1 MVRRTQLFILVFSTI
16 GLSLLSTSAWASPAT
31 LKCNSNR
38 DQVWVYD
45 SLNSFNVDAKLK
57 CGQGVE
63 IIERLS
69 DYVKIRAQNGVEG
82 YVPDSA
88 VSGLPAF
95 QPYRDSAHDVGLAA
109 KQVQAVEVAKAT
121 AHAASLAPADV
132 NYSKVSP
139 ASAPGSSNSVTAAAG
154 QKPVASVSLSPP
166 PALGALKPAS
176 ATTAAKPAAS
186 TAPSPAPPAAPAAV
200 IPPAIS
206 VPPAKPAAE
215 SSAIAASQ
223 PAKTPSPSAMN
234 SDLASDSATPVEQ
247 SNTSC
252 HTYFS
257 AYGLT
262 PSQTKWIAKNREKVF
277 SQICPA
283 PDPSKVGFVMIF
295 THDVD
300 FFSGTMPD
308 PIHKSGDFSDFT
320 PMTSMDTALIPQSQA
335 DSARR
340 EYVWIFQFE
349 KGTFDPASFSAKR
362 RYQYSKMEPVRW
374 GRKRASRQS
383 RMLSDSS
390 PARATNANL

>member
-1 MVRRTQLFILVFSTI
+1 MVRKSQLFILIFSTS

-63 IIERLS
+63 IIERLPN
-69 DYVKIRAQNGVEG
+69 YVKIRAQNGVEG
-82 YVPDSA
+82 YVPDAA
-88 VSGLPAF
+88 VAGLPAF

-109 KQVQAVEVAKAT
+109 KQAQAVEVAKAA

-139 ASAPGSSNSVTAAAG
+139 ASASGSSNSVTAAAG
-154 QKPVASVSLSPP
+154 QKTVASVSMAPA
-166 PALGALKPAS
+166 PALGALKPVS
-176 ATTAAKPAAS
+176 ATSAAKPAAS
-186 TAPSPAPPAAPAAV
+186 SAPAAAPAMA
-200 IPPAIS
+200 ISPAIS
-206 VPPAKPAAE
+206 APPAKPAAE

-252 HTYFS
+252 QIYFS

-262 PSQTKWIAKNREKVF
+262 PSQTKWIAKNREKAF

-283 PDPSKVGFVMIF
+283 PDPSKVDFVMIF

-308 PIHKSGDFSDFT
+308 PIHKSGGFSDFT

-362 RYQYSKMEPVRW
+362 RYQYSKMETGSLGSKAGVKTIEDAFRFVS
-374 GRKRASRQS
+374 GASH
-383 RMLSDSS
+383 
-390 PARATNANL
+390 

>member
-1 MVRRTQLFILVFSTI
+1 MVRRTQLFILLFSTV

-31 LKCNSNR
+31 LKCNSSH

-63 IIERLS
+63 IIERLPN
-69 DYVKIRAQNGVEG
+69 YVKIRAQNGVEG
-82 YVPDSA
+82 YVPDAA
-88 VSGLPAF
+88 VVGLPAF

-109 KQVQAVEVAKAT
+109 KQVQAAEVAKA
-121 AHAASLAPADV
+121 AANAAYLAPADV

-139 ASAPGSSNSVTAAAG
+139 ASASGSSNSVTAAAG
-154 QKPVASVSLSPP
+154 QKTVANVSMAPQ
-166 PALGALKPAS
+166 PALGALQPVSATSAKPAS
-176 ATTAAKPAAS
+176 SPSPTAAPVAPISPAVS
-186 TAPSPAPPAAPAAV
+186 APPAT
-200 IPPAIS
+200 
-206 VPPAKPAAE
+206 KPASE
-215 SSAIAASQ
+215 SSEIVAAQ
-223 PAKTPSPSAMN
+223 PVKTRSPSDMN

-262 PSQTKWIAKNREKVF
+262 PNQTKWIAKNREKAF

-283 PDPSKVGFVMIF
+283 PDPSKVDFVMIF

-308 PIHKSGDFSDFT
+308 PIHKSGGFSDFT

-349 KGTFDPASFSAKR
+349 KGTFDPANFSAKR
-362 RYQYSKMEPVRW
+362 RYQYSKMETGSLGSKAGVKTIEDAFRFVA
-374 GRKRASRQS
+374 GASH
-383 RMLSDSS
+383 
-390 PARATNANL
+390 

>member
-31 LKCNSNR
+31 LKCNSNH

-63 IIERLS
+63 IIERLPN
-69 DYVKIRAQNGVEG
+69 YVKIRAQNGVEG
-82 YVPDSA
+82 YVPDAA
-88 VSGLPAF
+88 VAGLPTF

-109 KQVQAVEVAKAT
+109 KQVQAVEVAKAAT
-121 AHAASLAPADV
+121 HAASLAPADV
-132 NYSKVSP
+132 NYLKVSP
-139 ASAPGSSNSVTAAAG
+139 ASASGSSNLVAASSG
-154 QKPVASVSLSPP
+154 NKTLASVSMAPP
-166 PALGALKPAS
+166 PALGALQPVS
-176 ATTAAKPAAS
+176 ATSAAKPAAS
-186 TAPSPAPPAAPAAV
+186 SAPAAAPA
-200 IPPAIS
+200 PAIS
-206 VPPAKPAAE
+206 PAISAPPAKPAAE
-215 SSAIAASQ
+215 SSAITAPQ

-247 SNTSC
+247 SNLSC

-262 PSQTKWIAKNREKVF
+262 PSQTKWIAKNREKAF

-283 PDPSKVGFVMIF
+283 PDPSKVDFVMIF

-308 PIHKSGDFSDFT
+308 PIHKSGGFSDFT

-335 DSARR
+335 DNARR
-340 EYVWIFQFE
+340 EYVWIFQLE
-349 KGTFDPASFSAKR
+349 KGTFDPATFSAKR
-362 RYQYSKMEPVRW
+362 RYQFSKMETGSLGSKAGVKTIEDAFRFIA
-374 GRKRASRQS
+374 GASH
-383 RMLSDSS
+383 
-390 PARATNANL
+390 

>member
-1 MVRRTQLFILVFSTI
+1 MVRKSQLFILIFSTI
-16 GLSLLSTSAWASPAT
+16 GLSLLSTSVWASPAT

-63 IIERLS
+63 IIERVQN
-69 DYVKIRAQNGVEG
+69 YVKIRAQNGVEG
-82 YVPDSA
+82 YVPDAA
-88 VSGLPAF
+88 VAGLPTF

-109 KQVQAVEVAKAT
+109 KQVQAVEVAKAA

-132 NYSKVSP
+132 NYSNVSP
-139 ASAPGSSNSVTAAAG
+139 ASASGSSNSAAAAPG
-154 QKPVASVSLSPP
+154 KKSLASVSMAPP
-166 PALGALKPAS
+166 PALGALQPVS
-176 ATTAAKPAAS
+176 VSSAAKPAVLS
-186 TAPSPAPPAAPAAV
+186 APTAAPAT
-200 IPPAIS
+200 AIS
-206 VPPAKPAAE
+206 PATSASPANPAAE
-215 SSAIAASQ
+215 SSAIPAPQ

-234 SDLASDSATPVEQ
+234 SGSAADSTTPVEQ
-247 SNTSC
+247 SNGACQS
-252 HTYFS
+252 YFS

-262 PSQTKWIAKNREKVF
+262 PSQTKWIAKNREKAF

-283 PDPSKVGFVMIF
+283 PDPSKVDFVMIF

-308 PIHKSGDFSDFT
+308 PVHKSGGFSDFT

-349 KGTFDPASFSAKR
+349 KGTFDPATFSAKR
-362 RYQYSKMEPVRW
+362 RYQFSKMETGSLGSKAGVKTIEDAFRFVS
-374 GRKRASRQS
+374 GASH
-383 RMLSDSS
+383 
-390 PARATNANL
+390 

>member
-1 MVRRTQLFILVFSTI
+1 MVRKSQLFILIFSTL

-63 IIERLS
+63 IIERLPN
-69 DYVKIRAQNGVEG
+69 YVKIRAQNGVEG
-82 YVPDSA
+82 YVPDAA
-88 VSGLPAF
+88 VAGLPTF

-109 KQVQAVEVAKAT
+109 KRLQAVEVAKAA

-139 ASAPGSSNSVTAAAG
+139 ASASGSSSSVTAAAG
-154 QKPVASVSLSPP
+154 QKTSASISMAPA
-166 PALGALKPAS
+166 PALGALKPVS
-176 ATTAAKPAAS
+176 TTSLAAKPASLPVLAA
-186 TAPSPAPPAAPAAV
+186 APAVAISPAIPAPPPE
-200 IPPAIS
+200 
-206 VPPAKPAAE
+206 KPAAE
-215 SSAIAASQ
+215 SSATAALQ
-223 PAKTPSPSAMN
+223 PAKTPSPSVMN
-234 SDLASDSATPVEQ
+234 SDLASDSTTPVEQ
-247 SNTSC
+247 SNASC
-252 HTYFS
+252 QTYFS

-262 PSQTKWIAKNREKVF
+262 PSQTKWIAKNREKAF

-283 PDPSKVGFVMIF
+283 PDPSKVDFVMIF

-308 PIHKSGDFSDFT
+308 PVHKSGGFSDFT

-335 DSARR
+335 DNARR

-362 RYQYSKMEPVRW
+362 RYQFSKMETGSLGSKAGVKAIEDAFRFVS
-374 GRKRASRQS
+374 GASH
-383 RMLSDSS
+383 
-390 PARATNANL
+390 

>member
-1 MVRRTQLFILVFSTI
+1 MVRKTQFFILILSTI
-16 GLSLLSTSAWASPAT
+16 GFSLLADPAWANPAT
-31 LKCNSNR
+31 LKCDSNR

-63 IIERLS
+63 IIERVPN
-69 DYVKIRAQNGVEG
+69 YVKIRAQNGVEG
-82 YVPDSA
+82 YVPDAA
-88 VSGLPAF
+88 VTGLPSF

-109 KQVQAVEVAKAT
+109 RQVEAVEVAKAA
-121 AHAASLAPADV
+121 AHAASLAPPDV
-132 NYSKVSP
+132 NYSKISP
-139 ASAPGSSNSVTAAAG
+139 ASASGTSPSAAAAG
-154 QKPVASVSLSPP
+154 KKTLASVSMAPP
-166 PALGALKPAS
+166 PALGALKPVS
-176 ATTAAKPAAS
+176 ATSVAKPAV
-186 TAPSPAPPAAPAAV
+186 SPAPTAAPVAPISPAV
-200 IPPAIS
+200 SSP
-206 VPPAKPAAE
+206 PPAKPAAE

-223 PAKTPSPSAMN
+223 PAKKPSPSAMN
-234 SDLASDSATPVEQ
+234 SDSPADSTTPVEQ

-252 HTYFS
+252 QTYFS

-262 PSQTKWIAKNREKVF
+262 PSQTKWIAKNREKTF

-283 PDPSKVGFVMIF
+283 PDPSRVDFVMIF

-308 PIHKSGDFSDFT
+308 PVHTSGGFSDFT

-362 RYQYSKMEPVRW
+362 RYQYSKMETGSLGSKAGVKTIEDAFRFVS
-374 GRKRASRQS
+374 GASH
-383 RMLSDSS
+383 
-390 PARATNANL
+390 

>member
-1 MVRRTQLFILVFSTI
+1 MVRKSQLFILIFSTI
-16 GLSLLSTSAWASPAT
+16 GLSLLSTSVWASPAT

-63 IIERLS
+63 IIERVQN
-69 DYVKIRAQNGVEG
+69 YVKIRAQNGVEG
-82 YVPDSA
+82 YVPDAA
-88 VSGLPAF
+88 VAGLPTF

-109 KQVQAVEVAKAT
+109 KQVQAVEVAKAA

-132 NYSKVSP
+132 NYSNVSP
-139 ASAPGSSNSVTAAAG
+139 ASASGYSNSAAAAPG
-154 QKPVASVSLSPP
+154 KKTLASVSMAPP
-166 PALGALKPAS
+166 PALGALQPVS
-176 ATTAAKPAAS
+176 VSSAAKPAVLS
-186 TAPSPAPPAAPAAV
+186 APTAAPAT
-200 IPPAIS
+200 AIS
-206 VPPAKPAAE
+206 PATSASPANPAAE
-215 SSAIAASQ
+215 SSAIPAPQ

-234 SDLASDSATPVEQ
+234 SGSAADSTTPVEQ
-247 SNTSC
+247 SNGACQS
-252 HTYFS
+252 YFS

-262 PSQTKWIAKNREKVF
+262 PSQTKWIAKNREKAF

-283 PDPSKVGFVMIF
+283 PDPSKVDFVMIF

-308 PIHKSGDFSDFT
+308 PVHKSGGFSDFT

-349 KGTFDPASFSAKR
+349 KGTFDPATFSAKR
-362 RYQYSKMEPVRW
+362 RYQYSKMETSSLGSKAGVKTIEDAFRFVS
-374 GRKRASRQS
+374 GASH
-383 RMLSDSS
+383 
-390 PARATNANL
+390 

>member
-1 MVRRTQLFILVFSTI
+1 MVRKSQLFILIFSTI
-16 GLSLLSTSAWASPAT
+16 GFSLLSTSAWASPAT

-63 IIERLS
+63 IIERLPN
-69 DYVKIRAQNGVEG
+69 YVKIRAQNGVEG
-82 YVPDSA
+82 YVPDAA
-88 VSGLPAF
+88 VAGLPTF

-109 KQVQAVEVAKAT
+109 KQLQAVEVAKAA

-132 NYSKVSP
+132 DYSKVSRAP
-139 ASAPGSSNSVTAAAG
+139 ASGSSNSVTATAG
-154 QKPVASVSLSPP
+154 QKTSASISMAPA
-166 PALGALKPAS
+166 PALGALKPVS
-176 ATTAAKPAAS
+176 TTSLAAKPAI
-186 TAPSPAPPAAPAAV
+186 APAPAAA
-200 IPPAIS
+200 ISPAIPAP
-206 VPPAKPAAE
+206 PPAKPAAE
-215 SSAIAASQ
+215 SSAIPAPQ
-223 PAKTPSPSAMN
+223 PAKAPSPYAMN
-234 SDLASDSATPVEQ
+234 SDSAADSTTPVEQ
-247 SNTSC
+247 SNSSC
-252 HTYFS
+252 QTYFS

-262 PSQTKWIAKNREKVF
+262 PSQTKWIAKNREKAF

-283 PDPSKVGFVMIF
+283 PDPSKVDFVMIF

-308 PIHKSGDFSDFT
+308 PVHKSGGFSDFT

-349 KGTFDPASFSAKR
+349 KGTFDPSSFSAKR
-362 RYQYSKMEPVRW
+362 RYQYSKMETGSLGSKAGVKAIEDAFRFVS
-374 GRKRASRQS
+374 GASH
-383 RMLSDSS
+383 
-390 PARATNANL
+390 

>member
-1 MVRRTQLFILVFSTI
+1 MVRKSQFFILILSTI
-16 GLSLLSTSAWASPAT
+16 GFSLLSTSVWANPAT

-63 IIERLS
+63 IIERLPN
-69 DYVKIRAQNGVEG
+69 YVKIRAQNGVEG
-82 YVPDSA
+82 YVPDAA
-88 VSGLPAF
+88 VAGLPIF

-109 KQVQAVEVAKAT
+109 KQVEAVEVAKAV

-132 NYSKVSP
+132 NYSRISP
-139 ASAPGSSNSVTAAAG
+139 ASASGSSPSAATAG
-154 QKPVASVSLSPP
+154 NKTLASISMAPP
-166 PALGALKPAS
+166 PALGALQPVSVTSAVKPAV
-176 ATTAAKPAAS
+176 
-186 TAPSPAPPAAPAAV
+186 SPAPSATPTPSISPAVSTP
-200 IPPAIS
+200 
-206 VPPAKPAAE
+206 PPAKLAAE

-223 PAKTPSPSAMN
+223 PAKTPSPSPMN
-234 SDLASDSATPVEQ
+234 SDSTADSTIPVEQ

-252 HTYFS
+252 QTYFS

-262 PSQTKWIAKNREKVF
+262 PSQTKWIAKNREKAF

-283 PDPSKVGFVMIF
+283 PGPSRVDFVMIF

-308 PIHKSGDFSDFT
+308 PVHTSGGFSDFT

-362 RYQYSKMEPVRW
+362 RYQYSKMETGSLGSKAGVKTIEDAFRFIAT
-374 GRKRASRQS
+374 ASH
-383 RMLSDSS
+383 
-390 PARATNANL
+390 

>member
-1 MVRRTQLFILVFSTI
+1 MVRRTQLFILLFSTV

-31 LKCNSNR
+31 LKCNSSH

-63 IIERLS
+63 IIERLPN
-69 DYVKIRAQNGVEG
+69 YVKIRAQNGVEG
-82 YVPDSA
+82 YVPDAA
-88 VSGLPAF
+88 VAGLPAF

-109 KQVQAVEVAKAT
+109 KQVQAVEVAKAA

-139 ASAPGSSNSVTAAAG
+139 ASASGSSNSVTAAGG
-154 QKPVASVSLSPP
+154 QKTIASVSMAPA
-166 PALGALKPAS
+166 PALGALKS
-176 ATTAAKPAAS
+176 VSTTSAAKPAAS
-186 TAPSPAPPAAPAAV
+186 SAPTAAPATA
-200 IPPAIS
+200 ISPAIS
-206 VPPAKPAAE
+206 APPAKPAAE
-215 SSAIAASQ
+215 SSAIAAAQ
-223 PAKTPSPSAMN
+223 PVKTRSPSEI

-262 PSQTKWIAKNREKVF
+262 PNQTKWIAKNREKAL

-283 PDPSKVGFVMIF
+283 PDPSKVDFVMIF

-308 PIHKSGDFSDFT
+308 PIHKSGGFSDFT

-335 DSARR
+335 DNARR

-349 KGTFDPASFSAKR
+349 KGTFDPASFSPKAALSIFKNGNRFAGVESGRQDNRGCFPIR
-362 RYQYSKMEPVRW
+362 RQREPLA
-374 GRKRASRQS
+374 ASH
-383 RMLSDSS
+383 
-390 PARATNANL
+390 

>member
-1 MVRRTQLFILVFSTI
+1 MVRKSQLFILIFSTI
-16 GLSLLSTSAWASPAT
+16 GFSLLSTSVWASPAT

-63 IIERLS
+63 IIERLPN
-69 DYVKIRAQNGVEG
+69 YVKIRAQNGVEG
-82 YVPDSA
+82 YVPDAA
-88 VSGLPAF
+88 VAGLPTF

-109 KQVQAVEVAKAT
+109 KQVQAVEVAKAA

-132 NYSKVSP
+132 NYPKSSPTSVSGSSSL
-139 ASAPGSSNSVTAAAG
+139 AAAPGTKNL
-154 QKPVASVSLSPP
+154 ASISIAPP
-166 PALGALKPAS
+166 PALGALKPVS
-176 ATTAAKPAAS
+176 SISAAKPATAPAPAAAS
-186 TAPSPAPPAAPAAV
+186 TVAISAAIPATPPAAP
-200 IPPAIS
+200 
-206 VPPAKPAAE
+206 
-215 SSAIAASQ
+215 Q

-234 SDLASDSATPVEQ
+234 SDLSSDSATPVEQ

-262 PSQTKWIAKNREKVF
+262 PSQTKWIAKNREKAF

-283 PDPSKVGFVMIF
+283 PDPSNVDFVMIF

-308 PIHKSGDFSDFT
+308 PIHKSGGFSDFT
-320 PMTSMDTALIPQSQA
+320 PMISMDTALIPQSQA

-362 RYQYSKMEPVRW
+362 RYQYSKMETGSLGSKAGVKTIEDAFRFIA
-374 GRKRASRQS
+374 GASH
-383 RMLSDSS
+383 
-390 PARATNANL
+390 

>member
-1 MVRRTQLFILVFSTI
+1 MVRRTQLFILLFSTV

-31 LKCNSNR
+31 LKCNSSH

-63 IIERLS
+63 IIERLPN
-69 DYVKIRAQNGVEG
+69 YVKIRAQNGVEG
-82 YVPDSA
+82 YVPDAA
-88 VSGLPAF
+88 VAGLPAF

-109 KQVQAVEVAKAT
+109 KQVQAVEVAKA
-121 AHAASLAPADV
+121 AALAASLAPADV

-139 ASAPGSSNSVTAAAG
+139 ASASGSSNSVTAAAG
-154 QKPVASVSLSPP
+154 QKTIASVSMAPP
-166 PALGALKPAS
+166 PALGALKPVS
-176 ATTAAKPAAS
+176 ATSAAKLV
-186 TAPSPAPPAAPAAV
+186 TSPAPMAAPVAPISPAV
-200 IPPAIS
+200 SAPPAT
-206 VPPAKPAAE
+206 KPAAE
-215 SSAIAASQ
+215 SSDI
-223 PAKTPSPSAMN
+223 PAPKPVETPSPSAMN
-234 SDLASDSATPVEQ
+234 SDLSSDSATPVEQ

-283 PDPSKVGFVMIF
+283 PDPSKVDFVMIF

-308 PIHKSGDFSDFT
+308 PIHKSGGFSDFT

-362 RYQYSKMEPVRW
+362 RYQFSKMETGSLGSKAGVKTIEDAFRFVAN
-374 GRKRASRQS
+374 ASH
-383 RMLSDSS
+383 
-390 PARATNANL
+390 

>member
-1 MVRRTQLFILVFSTI
+1 MVRRTQLFILLFSTI
-16 GLSLLSTSAWASPAT
+16 GPSFFASSAWASPAT
-31 LKCNSNR
+31 LKCNSSH

-63 IIERLS
+63 VIERLPN
-69 DYVKIRAQNGVEG
+69 YVKIRAQNGVEG
-82 YVPDSA
+82 YVPDAA
-88 VSGLPAF
+88 VAGLPAF

-109 KQVQAVEVAKAT
+109 KQVQAAEVAKAA

-139 ASAPGSSNSVTAAAG
+139 ASASGSSNSVTAAAG
-154 QKPVASVSLSPP
+154 QKTVASVSMAPP
-166 PALGALKPAS
+166 PALGALKPVS
-176 ATTAAKPAAS
+176 ATSAAKPAAS
-186 TAPSPAPPAAPAAV
+186 PAPSPAPLAAPAAI

-206 VPPAKPAAE
+206 APPAKPASE
-215 SSAIAASQ
+215 SSEIRVRQ
-223 PAKTPSPSAMN
+223 PVKAPSPSAMN
-234 SDLASDSATPVEQ
+234 SDLSADSATPVEQ

-262 PSQTKWIAKNREKVF
+262 PSQTKWIAKNREKAF
-277 SQICPA
+277 AQICPA
-283 PDPSKVGFVMIF
+283 PDPSKVDFVMIF

-308 PIHKSGDFSDFT
+308 PVHKSGGFSDFT

-362 RYQYSKMEPVRW
+362 RYQYSKMETGSLGSKAGVKTIEDAFRFVS
-374 GRKRASRQS
+374 GAGH
-383 RMLSDSS
+383 
-390 PARATNANL
+390 

>member
-1 MVRRTQLFILVFSTI
+1 MVRKSQLFILIFSTI

-63 IIERLS
+63 IIERLPN
-69 DYVKIRAQNGVEG
+69 YVKIRAQNGVEG
-82 YVPDSA
+82 YVPDAA
-88 VSGLPAF
+88 VAGLPAF

-109 KQVQAVEVAKAT
+109 KQVQTVEVARAA
-121 AHAASLAPADV
+121 AHSASLAPPDV

-139 ASAPGSSNSVTAAAG
+139 ASASGSSNSVAAAPG
-154 QKPVASVSLSPP
+154 NKTLVSVSIAPP
-166 PALGALKPAS
+166 PALGALQPVS
-176 ATTAAKPAAS
+176 APSAAKP
-186 TAPSPAPPAAPAAV
+186 TASPAPTAAPAAA
-200 IPPAIS
+200 IWPAIS
-206 VPPAKPAAE
+206 EPPPAKPTAE

-223 PAKTPSPSAMN
+223 PAKTPSPSAAN
-234 SDLASDSATPVEQ
+234 SDSALDSTTPVEK

-252 HTYFS
+252 QSYFS

-262 PSQTKWIAKNREKVF
+262 PSQTKWIAKNREKAF

-283 PDPSKVGFVMIF
+283 PDPSKVDFVMIF

-308 PIHKSGDFSDFT
+308 PVHQSGGFSDFT
-320 PMTSMDTALIPQSQA
+320 PLTSMDTALIPQSQA

-340 EYVWIFQFE
+340 EFVWIFQFE

-362 RYQYSKMEPVRW
+362 RYQYSKMETGSLGSKAGVKTIEDAFRFV
-374 GRKRASRQS
+374 ASAS
-383 RMLSDSS
+383 H
-390 PARATNANL
+390 

>member
-1 MVRRTQLFILVFSTI
+1 MVRRTQLFILLFSTI

-31 LKCNSNR
+31 LKCNSSH

-63 IIERLS
+63 IIERLPN
-69 DYVKIRAQNGVEG
+69 YVKIRAQNGVEG
-82 YVPDSA
+82 YVPDAA
-88 VSGLPAF
+88 VAGLPAF

-109 KQVQAVEVAKAT
+109 KQVQAVEVAKAA

-139 ASAPGSSNSVTAAAG
+139 ASASGSSNSVTAAAG
-154 QKPVASVSLSPP
+154 QKTVASVSMAPP
-166 PALGALKPAS
+166 PALGALKPVS
-176 ATTAAKPAAS
+176 ATSAAKPVA
-186 TAPSPAPPAAPAAV
+186 SPAPTAAPAAV
-200 IPPAIS
+200 ISPAIS
-206 VPPAKPAAE
+206 APPAKPAAE
-215 SSAIAASQ
+215 SSEIAAAQ
-223 PAKTPSPSAMN
+223 PVKTPSPSAMN
-234 SDLASDSATPVEQ
+234 SDLSSDSATPVEQ

-262 PSQTKWIAKNREKVF
+262 PSQTKWIAKNREKAF

-283 PDPSKVGFVMIF
+283 PDPSKVDFVMIF

-308 PIHKSGDFSDFT
+308 PIHKSGGFSDFT

-362 RYQYSKMEPVRW
+362 RYQYSKMETGSLGSKAGVKTIEDAFRFVAN
-374 GRKRASRQS
+374 ASH
-383 RMLSDSS
+383 
-390 PARATNANL
+390 

>member
-1 MVRRTQLFILVFSTI
+1 MVRKSQLFILIFSTI

-63 IIERLS
+63 IIERVQN
-69 DYVKIRAQNGVEG
+69 YVKIRAQNGVEG
-82 YVPDSA
+82 YVPDAA
-88 VSGLPAF
+88 VAGLPTF

-109 KQVQAVEVAKAT
+109 KQVQAVELAKAA
-121 AHAASLAPADV
+121 AHAASLAPADM
-132 NYSKVSP
+132 NYSNVSP
-139 ASAPGSSNSVTAAAG
+139 ASAPGSSNSAAAAPG
-154 QKPVASVSLSPP
+154 KKSLASVSMAPP
-166 PALGALKPAS
+166 PALGALQPVS
-176 ATTAAKPAAS
+176 VSSAAKPAVLS
-186 TAPSPAPPAAPAAV
+186 APTAAPAT
-200 IPPAIS
+200 AIS
-206 VPPAKPAAE
+206 PATSASPANPAAE
-215 SSAIAASQ
+215 SSAIPAPQ

-234 SDLASDSATPVEQ
+234 SDSAADSTTPVEQ
-247 SNTSC
+247 SNGACQS
-252 HTYFS
+252 YFS

-262 PSQTKWIAKNREKVF
+262 PSQTKWISKNREKAF

-283 PDPSKVGFVMIF
+283 PDPSKVDFVMIF

-308 PIHKSGDFSDFT
+308 PVHKSGGFSDFT

-349 KGTFDPASFSAKR
+349 KGTFDPATFSAKR
-362 RYQYSKMEPVRW
+362 RYQYSKMETGSLGSKAGVKTIEDAFRFVS
-374 GRKRASRQS
+374 GASH
-383 RMLSDSS
+383 
-390 PARATNANL
+390 

>member
-1 MVRRTQLFILVFSTI
+1 MVRKTQLFILLFSTI
-16 GLSLLSTSAWASPAT
+16 GLSFFASSAWANPAT
-31 LKCNSNR
+31 LKCNSSH
-38 DQVWVYD
+38 DPVWVYD

-109 KQVQAVEVAKAT
+109 KQVQAVEVAKAV
-121 AHAASLAPADV
+121 AHAASLAPAEV
-132 NYSKVSP
+132 NYSNVSP
-139 ASAPGSSNSVTAAAG
+139 ASAPGSSNSVAAAAG
-154 QKPVASVSLSPP
+154 QKPVASVSMSPP
-166 PALGALKPAS
+166 PALGALKPVS
-176 ATTAAKPAAS
+176 ATSAAKPAAS
-186 TAPSPAPPAAPAAV
+186 TAPSPAAPAAPGAV
-200 IPPAIS
+200 ISPPIS
-206 VPPAKPAAE
+206 APSAKPAAE
-215 SSAIAASQ
+215 SSEIPAPQ
-223 PAKTPSPSAMN
+223 PVKTASPSAMN
-234 SDLASDSATPVEQ
+234 SDLSSDSATPIEQ

-252 HTYFS
+252 HTYVS

-262 PSQTKWIAKNREKVF
+262 PSQMKWIAKNREKAF

-283 PDPSKVGFVMIF
+283 PDPSNVDFVMIF

-308 PIHKSGDFSDFT
+308 PIHKSGGFSDFT

-335 DSARR
+335 DNARR

-362 RYQYSKMEPVRW
+362 RYQYSKMET
-374 GRKRASRQS
+374 ASLGSKAGVKTIEDAFRFIAGAS
-383 RMLSDSS
+383 H
-390 PARATNANL
+390 